1 MNNWI
6 KVIIGAIAT
15 IIILL
20 IVFIVGSIYMLNKT
34 LPEYSGKKSVQNLNN
49 EVSIYRDNFAIP
61 YVYAKSK
68 NDLYFALGYL
78 HAQERLFQMDISR
91 RAGEGKLSEILG
103 SEAISY
109 DKMFRTFELAKISK
123 LHFENFDADTKSK
136 LISYSNG
143 VNEFIKNEP
152 EKLSIEFDVIGYKP
166 NLWKPEH
173 SVLIA
178 KLMAWELNI
187 SWWSDIALS
196 HIIQK
201 LGVEKAKEILPTFDE
216 NGPTI
221 IPENLQNI
229 SNVPLD
235 LVQVDRNFRKFIGFV
250 GTHIGSNNWVVNGE
264 RSESGKPIIANDP
277 HLSFSAPG
285 KWYVAVLRSPD
296 LNVEGVTLPGIPGIV
311 IGKNQNI
318 SWVLT
323 NVMADD
329 ADFYIEKLDSSKTK
343 YFFNNEWKNLTISE
357 DTIKV
362 KDSSDVIFQI
372 KKNHRGPII
381 SDIHPYKKMY
391 PNNQQNNVDITMRWT
406 ALESSNE
413 MKAYSKINSSKN
425 WEEFTE
431 GLKDFEAP
439 GQNFVFADDKGN
451 IGYTAGVKLPQR
463 KNNSPTFINDG
474 TTDENDWLGFVP
486 FSENPKLFNPA
497 NGFIASANNKTI
509 KNYPYHIS
517 NIWEPNSR
525 INRITELLES
535 KQKHNVDDF
544 KKYQMDF
551 YSDYAKEIVPQILNA
566 FKNHAYENDK
576 LKEVIGLLRKWDF
589 NFISE
594 SQVPA
599 IYAVFYQNLMKNIF
613 LDEMGESIFNEYI
626 FIANIPYRV
635 VRKMLED
642 NSSSWFDDISTTR
655 IERKDEIV
663 RKSLWDAIKYLSEEF
678 GDIDE
683 WQWNKLH
690 TVTFKHFFHGKSK
703 MLDFILDVGPY
714 KIDGDGTTVF
724 NTEYSFNEPYTNK
737 LGPSMRYI
745 YDFAE
750 PNNFQIIL
758 PTGQSGN
765 FFSDHY
771 DDMTKMWL
779 NGETIKINTE
789 ENIVKNSEYDLL
801 QLVPMNN

>member
-6 KVIIGAIAT
+6 KVTFG
-15 IIILL
+15 LL
-20 IVFIVGSIYMLNKT
+20 TTLLVLFIVFIIGSIYMLNET
-34 LPEYSGKKSVQNLNN
+34 LPVYSGKKSVQNLKN
-49 EVSIYRDNFAIP
+49 EVSIYRDNNAIP
-61 YVYAKSK
+61 YVYANSKS
-68 NDLYFALGYL
+68 DLYFALGYL
-78 HAQERLFQMDISR
+78 HAQERLFQMDLGR

-103 SEAISY
+103 HAAISY
-109 DKMFRTFELAKISK
+109 DKMFRTLELAKISK
-123 LHFENFDADTKSK
+123 NHFNKFDNETKNI
-136 LISYSNG
+136 LISYAKG
-143 VNEFIKNEP
+143 VNEFLKNDQDKFP
-152 EKLSIEFDVIGYKP
+152 IEFDVIGYKP
-166 NLWKPEH
+166 ELWKPEH

-229 SNVPLD
+229 ANVPLD
-235 LVQVDRNFRKFIGFV
+235 LVQVDRNFRNFMGFV

-285 KWYVAVLRSPD
+285 KWYIAVLRSLE
-296 LNVEGVTLPGIPGIV
+296 LNVEGVTLPGVPGIV

-329 ADFYIEKLDSSKTK
+329 ADFYIEELDSSQTK
-343 YFFNNEWKNLTISE
+343 YLFNNEWKNLTISE

-381 SDIHPYKKMY
+381 SDIHPYKEIY
-391 PNNQQNNVDITMRWT
+391 PNNHQNLNTISMRWT

-413 MKAYSKINSSKN
+413 MKAFSKINSAKN
-425 WEEFTE
+425 WEEFRE

-474 TTDENDWLGFVP
+474 ITDENDWLGFVP

-497 NGFIASANNKTI
+497 NGYIASANNKTI

-535 KQKHNVDDF
+535 KQKHNVEDF
-544 KKYQMDF
+544 KKYQMDL
-551 YSDYAKEIVPQILNA
+551 YSDYAKDIVPHILNA
-566 FKNHAYENDK
+566 FKNHSYENDK
-576 LKEVIGLLRKWDF
+576 LKEVLSLIRSWDHIFLL
-589 NFISE
+589 E

-599 IYAVFYQNLMKNIF
+599 IYAVFYQHLLKNIF
-613 LDEMGESIFNEYI
+613 LDEMGENMFNEYI

-635 VRKMLED
+635 VRKLLDE
-642 NSSSWFDDISTTR
+642 NSSTWFDDITTKR
-655 IERKDEIV
+655 IEHKDEII
-663 RKSLWDAIKYLSEEF
+663 RKSMWDAIKYLSEEF
-678 GDIDE
+678 GEIEE
-683 WQWNKLH
+683 WQWKKLH

-703 MLDFILDVGPY
+703 MLDFILDIGPY
-714 KIDGDGTTVF
+714 KIGGDGTTIF
-724 NTEYSFNEPYTNK
+724 NTEYSFNKPYENK

-745 YDFAE
+745 FDFSE
-750 PNNFQIIL
+750 PNYFHLIL

-771 DDMTKMWL
+771 DDMTEMWL
-779 NGETIKINTE
+779 NGEMLKINTE
-789 ENIVKNSEYDLL
+789 ENFVKNSNFNLL
-801 QLVPMNN
+801 QLVPTIN

>member
-6 KVIIGAIAT
+6 KVTFGVFIT
-15 IIILL
+15 IIILI
-20 IVFIVGSIYMLNKT
+20 IVFIVGAVYMLNET
-34 LPEYSGKKSVQNLNN
+34 LPEYSGQKSVQNLNS
-49 EVSIYRDNFAIP
+49 EVSIYRDNSAIP

-78 HAQERLFQMDISR
+78 HAQERLFQMDLSR
-91 RAGEGKLSEILG
+91 RAGEGKLCEILG
-103 SEAISY
+103 NEAISF
-109 DKMFRTFELAKISK
+109 DKMFRTFEFAKISK
-123 LHFENFDADTKSK
+123 MHYEDFDEEIKAI

-143 VNEFIKNEP
+143 VNEFIKNEQN
-152 EKLSIEFDVIGYKP
+152 KYSIEFDVLGYKP
-166 NLWKPEH
+166 ELWKPYH

-201 LGVEKAKEILPTFDE
+201 LGIEKANEILPTFDE

-221 IPENLQNI
+221 IPENLTNI

-235 LVQVDRNFRKFIGFV
+235 LVEVDRNFRKYIGFV

-285 KWYVAVLRSPD
+285 KWYITILRSPEI
-296 LNVEGVTLPGIPGIV
+296 NVEGVTLPGIPGIV

-343 YFFNNEWKNLTISE
+343 YLFNSEWQNLTIYE

-381 SDIHPYKKMY
+381 SDIHPYRKMY
-391 PNNQQNNVDITMRWT
+391 PNNQQNNVDISMRWT

-413 MKAYSKINSSKN
+413 MKAYSKINSAKN
-425 WEEFTE
+425 WDEFRE

-439 GQNFVFADDKGN
+439 GQNFVFADIDGN
-451 IGYTAGVKLPQR
+451 IGYTAGVKFPLR

-486 FSENPKLFNPA
+486 FSENPKLLNPA

-525 INRITELLES
+525 INRITELLEI
-535 KQKHNVDDF
+535 KQKHNVEDF

-566 FKNHAYENDK
+566 FQNHAFENDK
-576 LKEVIGLLRKWDF
+576 LKEVISLLRKWDY
-589 NFISE
+589 NFIPE

-599 IYAVFYQNLMKNIF
+599 IYAVFYQNLLKNIF

-635 VRKMLED
+635 VKKLLED
-642 NSSSWFDDISTTR
+642 NSSTWFDYKSTKR
-655 IERKDEIV
+655 IETKNEII
-663 RKSLWDAIKYLSEEF
+663 RKSMWDAIKYLSEEF
-678 GDIDE
+678 GEIEE
-683 WQWNKLH
+683 WQWKKLH
-690 TVTFKHFFHGKSK
+690 TVTFKHFFHGQSK
-703 MLDFILDVGPY
+703 ILDFILDIGPY
-714 KIDGDGTTVF
+714 KIGGDGTTVF
-724 NTEYSFNEPYTNK
+724 NTEYSFNEPYDNK

-745 YDFAE
+745 FDFAE
-750 PNNFQIIL
+750 PNYFQIIL

-765 FFSDHY
+765 FFSDNY

-779 NGETIKINTE
+779 NGEMLKINTE
-789 ENIVKNSEYDLL
+789 ESFVKNSNFELL
-801 QLVPMNN
+801 RLVPTNN